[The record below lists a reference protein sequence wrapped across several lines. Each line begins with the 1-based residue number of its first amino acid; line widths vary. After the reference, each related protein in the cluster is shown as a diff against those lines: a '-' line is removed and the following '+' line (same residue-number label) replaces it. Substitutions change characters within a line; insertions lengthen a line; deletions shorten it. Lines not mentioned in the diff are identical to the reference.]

1 MIPKRCGSNKP
12 RRAAGEEQKPKG
24 GTARTIRYRH
34 DMDAGEMK
42 SAVTGAL
49 KQRGALTKGWRNGE
63 LRHKRQTPR
72 ADKLAETEGGP
83 PEGHRE

>member
-24 GTARTIRYRH
+24 GAARAIRYRH
-34 DMDAGEMK
+34 DMDAREMK

-49 KQRGALTKGWRNGE
+49 KERGALTKGWRNGE
-63 LRHKRQTPR
+63 LPHKPR

-83 PEGHRE
+83 PEGQRE